1 MLTRCIQCL
10 HSQLRAR
17 NITPIL
23 NSTCFS
29 SRHNIPEGFDLSELV
44 RQNKGEKTRKSAKRS
59 STKKKT
65 KTSEE
70 DVLST
75 PHSQQEPQI
84 PECFSFILDMP
95 LYSGVDVD
103 LARETEFKSVI
114 DELGLGRLPSVSRVI
129 SDTQSHAQK
138 AVLARW
144 EREKTKELGG
154 VDQFMAYKQGLQNNN
169 NKL

>member
-10 HSQLRAR
+10 HAQLRAR

-23 NSTCFS
+23 NSAC
-29 SRHNIPEGFDLSELV
+29 RHNVPEGFDLSELV

-70 DVLST
+70 DEDVLST
-75 PHSQQEPQI
+75 PHSQQGPQI

-129 SDTQSHAQK
+129 SDTQSPAQK

-169 NKL
+169 N